1 MDDFLH
7 HMLRLGNFAWELR
20 NHWLEQLLCE
30 PLSAAAWV
38 HRWLTAAEGS
48 RPPPPPRPGKH
59 FVASFRVVVLAID
72 GGIFMDLHLL
82 RGSHAVPKP
91 GMVELPDFLQ
101 LSQQSLDGPQVGD
114 QRVRCFGC

>member
-59 FVASFRVVVLAID
+59 FVASFRVVNGTLECPPQED
-72 GGIFMDLHLL
+72 PSRTGTC
-82 RGSHAVPKP
+82 RGVSRGTYKTPSSR
-91 GMVELPDFLQ
+91 GR
-101 LSQQSLDGPQVGD
+101 SLGAAP
-114 QRVRCFGC
+114 